1 MNTQPT
7 VVLLT
12 GLLSPAWTFWP
23 MRRHLR
29 QAGFTVHIRS
39 YGHLRQSA
47 DRSAADLG
55 HFIDDLDA
63 EHVHLVAHSFGGV
76 VVLHL
81 LEQSDA
87 ERIDRLSSL
96 VFLGSPLVSS
106 ELTQHLLQSRAGRW
120 WRWFLGSALD
130 RGLAGEQPAFAL
142 TKPHALVA
150 GLHKSWVARLLWA
163 DSVPG
168 DGLVSV
174 REAQPENQQAGA
186 SEIHTLPIHHAALLY
201 NKDCMSLVS
210 KYLQS
215 HL

>member
-1 MNTQPT
+1 
-7 VVLLT
+7 
-12 GLLSPAWTFWP
+12 

-39 YGHLRQSA
+39 YGHLRQNA
-47 DRSAADLG
+47 ERSAADLG
-55 HFIDDLDA
+55 QFLDGLDA
-63 EHVHLVAHSFGGV
+63 EHVHLVVHSFGGV

-87 ERIDRLSSL
+87 RRVERLSSL
-96 VFLGSPLVSS
+96 VFLGSPLVGS
-106 ELTQHLLQSRAGRW
+106 ELTHHLLQSKAGRW
-120 WRWFLGSALD
+120 WRWLLGSALD

-142 TKPHALVA
+142 PMAHALVA
-150 GLHKSWVARLLWA
+150 GTGKSWLTRWLW
-163 DSVPG
+163 SNPPPG